1 MVLLTRTT
9 VYKLIQPVVA
19 LTLAVMFASALLATE
34 TEKAKEFF
42 NKGVTAQKE
51 GKTQL
56 AIENYKGTIAM
67 DPSYYDAYINLGA
80 MYFSQK
86 QYDDALATL
95 KKGTEKNPKGIDA
108 FVNLAKVQ
116 TQLQKYVEAET
127 SLKAAMALDP
137 KRIDLYQELA
147 KVYYTRGNYPE
158 AINAVEQAH
167 KAGVQDG
174 NTWFILGKGYQKTD
188 RANDAITALNK
199 SLELDGKGATASQAW
214 FAIGDI
220 NLNRQ
225 KYPEAA
231 AAFKSALRLNS
242 KLVRASY
249 NFAVAM
255 ESFAPDSMSQNIAN
269 WEQYVRQAKGNP
281 KEKNNVDIASG
292 HIKELREKKA
302 KMAGQ

>member
-9 VYKLIQPVVA
+9 VYKLIKPAAA
-19 LTLAVMFASALLATE
+19 LVLALAFASAIIAAD
-34 TEKAKEFF
+34 TEKAKENF

-51 GKTQL
+51 GNSRL
-56 AIENYKGTIAM
+56 AIDAYKAAIMLDG
-67 DPSYYDAYINLGA
+67 DYYDAYLNLGA

-95 KKGTEKNPKGIDA
+95 KKATEKNPKGVDA

-127 SLKAAMALDP
+127 SLKAAMTLDP
-137 KRIDLYQELA
+137 KRTDLYKDLA
-147 KVYYTRGNYPE
+147 KVYYTRGNYAE

-167 KAGVQDG
+167 KAGLGDG
-174 NTWFILGKGYQKTD
+174 DTWFVLGKGYQKTD
-188 RANDAITALNK
+188 RGGDAITALKK
-199 SLELDGKGATASQAW
+199 SVELNGSKKADAW

-220 NLNRQ
+220 NLTRQ
-225 KYPEAA
+225 NYNEAA
-231 AAFKSALRLNS
+231 SAFRSAVKLNP

-249 NFAVAM
+249 NYAVAM

-281 KEKNNVDIASG
+281 KEKSNVDVATG
-292 HIKELREKKA
+292 HIKDLREKKT
-302 KMAGQ
+302 KMSEQ